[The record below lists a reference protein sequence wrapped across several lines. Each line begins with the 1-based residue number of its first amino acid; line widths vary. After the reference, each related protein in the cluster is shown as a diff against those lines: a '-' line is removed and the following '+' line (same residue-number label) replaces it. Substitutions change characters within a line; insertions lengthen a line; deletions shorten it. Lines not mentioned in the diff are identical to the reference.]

1 MTNAVTKQTAK
12 VKRPAETAT
21 PTVFVALT
29 GVLTAFGLDPAKAAA
44 ISGLVA
50 AATPSAVTFARNK
63 GWV

>member
-1 MTNAVTKQTAK
+1 MSAVSKQTSK

-21 PTVFVALT
+21 PAVFVALT
-29 GVLTAFGLDPAKAAA
+29 GVLTAFGLDPGKAAA

-50 AATPSAVTFARNK
+50 AVTPGVVTFARNK

>member
-1 MTNAVTKQTAK
+1 MKNPTQN

-21 PTVFVALT
+21 PAVFVALT
-29 GVLTAFGLDPAKAAA
+29 GVLTAFGLEADKAAA

-50 AATPSAVTFARNK
+50 AATPAVVTFARNK